1 MSQGHMNTYLQ
12 NFLSIKDEILA
23 KNKKITI
30 VVVTKSVEFDEIKD
44 ILEYGHLDFG
54 ENRVQNSV
62 TKWEKIK
69 NIYPNIKLHFI
80 GKAQSNKAEEI
91 VSFFSYVHSLDNK
104 NLAQQF
110 LKAEKK
116 LNKNIKYF
124 IQINTG
130 SELQKSG
137 ISIEESSEFI
147 RYCVNELKL
156 NIIGLMCLPPIKDN
170 PVTHFSLLRDIA
182 KKNNLQHLSMGM
194 SNDYLEAISNNSTFV
209 RIGSKIFN

>member
-1 MSQGHMNTYLQ
+1 MSQSHLNTYLQ
-12 NFLSIKDEILA
+12 NFLSIKNEILTQ
-23 KNKKITI
+23 NNKITI
-30 VVVTKSVEFDEIKD
+30 VVVTKSVEFDDIKY

-137 ISIEESSEFI
+137 ISIAESSEFI

>member
-1 MSQGHMNTYLQ
+1 MSVRN
-12 NFLSIKDEILA
+12 EILTH
-23 KNKKITI
+23 NNKITI
-30 VVVTKSVEFDEIKD
+30 VVVTKSVGFEEIKD
-44 ILEYGHLDFG
+44 ILEYGHFDFG
-54 ENRVQNSV
+54 ENRVQNSA
-62 TKWEKIK
+62 TKWEKII

-137 ISIEESSEFI
+137 ISIAESSEFI

>member
-1 MSQGHMNTYLQ
+1 MSQGHLNTYLQ
-12 NFLSIKDEILA
+12 NFLSIKNEILT
-23 KNKKITI
+23 NNNKITI

-91 VSFFSYVHSLDNK
+91 VNFFSYVHSLDNK

-137 ISIEESSEFI
+137 ISIAESSEFI

-170 PVTHFSLLRDIA
+170 PVSHFSLLRDIA

-194 SNDYLEAISNNSTFV
+194 SNDYLEAISNKSTFV

>member
-1 MSQGHMNTYLQ
+1 
-12 NFLSIKDEILA
+12 LSVRNEILTH
-23 KNKKITI
+23 NNKITI
-30 VVVTKSVEFDEIKD
+30 VVVTKSVGFEEIKD
-44 ILEYGHLDFG
+44 ILEYGHFDFG
-54 ENRVQNSV
+54 ENRVQNSA
-62 TKWEKIK
+62 TKWEKII

-137 ISIEESSEFI
+137 ISIAESSEFI

>member
-1 MSQGHMNTYLQ
+1 LNSYLK
-12 NFLSIKDEILA
+12 NFLSVRNEILTH
-23 KNKKITI
+23 NNKITI
-30 VVVTKSVEFDEIKD
+30 VVVTKSVGFEEIKD
-44 ILEYGHLDFG
+44 ILEYGHFDFG
-54 ENRVQNSV
+54 ENRVQNSA
-62 TKWEKIK
+62 TKWEKII

-137 ISIEESSEFI
+137 ISIAESSEFI

>member
-1 MSQGHMNTYLQ
+1 MSVRN
-12 NFLSIKDEILA
+12 EILTH
-23 KNKKITI
+23 NNKITI

-137 ISIEESSEFI
+137 ISIAESSEFI

-170 PVTHFSLLRDIA
+170 PVSHFSLLRDIA

-194 SNDYLEAISNNSTFV
+194 SNDYLEAISNKSTFV

>member
-1 MSQGHMNTYLQ
+1 MNSYLK
-12 NFLSIKDEILA
+12 NFLSVRNEILTH
-23 KNKKITI
+23 NNKITI
-30 VVVTKSVEFDEIKD
+30 VVVTKSVGFEEIKD
-44 ILEYGHLDFG
+44 ILEYGHFDFG
-54 ENRVQNSV
+54 ENRVQNSA
-62 TKWEKIK
+62 TKWEKII

-137 ISIEESSEFI
+137 ISIAESSEFI

>member
-1 MSQGHMNTYLQ
+1 
-12 NFLSIKDEILA
+12 
-23 KNKKITI
+23 
-30 VVVTKSVEFDEIKD
+30 
-44 ILEYGHLDFG
+44 LDFG
-54 ENRVQNSV
+54 ENRVQNSIK
-62 TKWEKIK
+62 KWEKIK
-69 NIYPNIKLHFI
+69 NIYPNINLHFI

-91 VSFFSYVHSLDNK
+91 VSLFSYVHSLDNK

-137 ISIEESSEFI
+137 ISIKESSEFI
-147 RYCVNELKL
+147 RYCINDLKL

-170 PVTHFSLLRDIA
+170 PVIHFSLLKDIA

-209 RIGSKIFN
+209 RIGSKIFS

>member
-1 MSQGHMNTYLQ
+1 M
-12 NFLSIKDEILA
+12 SIKNEILT
-23 KNKKITI
+23 NNNKITI

-54 ENRVQNSV
+54 ENRVQNSLL
-62 TKWEKIK
+62 KWKKIK
-69 NIYPNIKLHFI
+69 NMYPNVKLHFI
-80 GKAQSNKAEEI
+80 GKAQSNKAEQI
-91 VSFFSYVHSLDNK
+91 VNFFSYVHSLDNI
-104 NLAQQF
+104 NLAKQF
-110 LKAEKK
+110 IKAEKK

-137 ISIEESSEFI
+137 ISIAESSEFI
-147 RYCVNELKL
+147 RYCVKELKL

-182 KKNNLQHLSMGM
+182 KKNNLKHLSMGM

>member
-1 MSQGHMNTYLQ
+1 MNTYLQ

-44 ILEYGHLDFG
+44 ILEYGHFDFG

-62 TKWEKIK
+62 LKWKKIK

-91 VSFFSYVHSLDNK
+91 VNFFSYVHSLDNK

-130 SELQKSG
+130 SESQKSG
-137 ISIEESSEFI
+137 ISITESSEFI
-147 RYCVNELKL
+147 RYCINELKL

-170 PVTHFSLLRDIA
+170 PVFHFSLLSDIA

-194 SNDYLEAISNNSTFV
+194 SNDYLDAISNNSTFV

>member
-44 ILEYGHLDFG
+44 MLEYGHLDFG

-62 TKWEKIK
+62 LKWKKIK

-137 ISIEESSEFI
+137 ISIAESSEFI

>member
-1 MSQGHMNTYLQ
+1 MNKNHSSAYLK
-12 NFLSIKDEILA
+12 NFLSIKNEILT
-23 KNKKITI
+23 NNNKITI
-30 VVVTKSVEFDEIKD
+30 VVVTKSVEFNQVKD

-54 ENRVQNSV
+54 ENRVQSSII
-62 TKWEKIK
+62 KWKSIK
-69 NIYPNIKLHFI
+69 NIFPNIKLHFI
-80 GKAQSNKAEEI
+80 GKAQSNKVEQI

-116 LNKNIKYF
+116 LNRNIKYF

-137 ISIEESSEFI
+137 ISIAESSKFI
-147 RYCVNELKL
+147 RYCINELKL
-156 NIIGLMCLPPIKDN
+156 NIIGLMCLPPINDN
-170 PVTHFSLLRDIA
+170 PVIHFSLLRDIA
-182 KKNNLQHLSMGM
+182 KKNNLEHLSMGM
-194 SNDYLEAISNNSTFV
+194 SNDYLDAISNNTTFV